1 MFKRHIQVNGIKK
14 GEAYIIHIMNNLN
27 MEQKNMINRNME
39 QQNNPTPPP
48 QETVELHFMYYKSPG
63 RQRSLILDSDW

>member
-39 QQNNPTPPP
+39 QHFLVDYDKSINQKQNCEENFTTINNNNFR
-48 QETVELHFMYYKSPG
+48 E
-63 RQRSLILDSDW
+63 